1 MQLADFSLVC
11 HEMAALFHTTFNNG
25 LWLQSAIAR
34 YTIQL
39 TQAEW
44 YNIYNW
50 SLDIE
55 DMI

>member
-55 DMI
+55 DKI